1 MDELSLQRLL
11 IDGLLLMGVMGVII
25 LGSLVA
31 NPRLWL
37 QDYAASIRAKV
48 PPNTPGEKRA
58 QRILMV
64 LFLGSLIGILYYSA
78 AQLKAANGGSISFL
92 TAWLH
97 TFLLFN
103 IGNLFDAVVIDYLI
117 LTLMKPRFM
126 MLPGT
131 QIADYAIF
139 DDLRL
144 HVANFLK
151 GVVIGA
157 VASVPIAFVVSL

>member
-1 MDELSLQRLL
+1 MDGLSLQRILL
-11 IDGLLLMGVMGVII
+11 DGLLLIGVMGVII

-37 QDYAASIRAKV
+37 NDYPKAIRAKV
-48 PPNTPGEKRA
+48 PPNTREEKRV
-58 QRILMV
+58 QGILML
-64 LFLGSLIGILYYSA
+64 LFLGSMIGVLYYSA

-103 IGNLFDAVVIDYLI
+103 IGNLFDAVVIDFLI
-117 LTLMKPRFM
+117 LTLMKPKFM
-126 MLPGT
+126 ILPGT
-131 QIADYAIF
+131 DIAEYAVYN
-139 DDLRL
+139 DWRL
-144 HVANFLK
+144 HTVNYLK

-157 VASVPIAFVVSL
+157 VFSLPIAFIVAL